1 MKTII
6 AILLFPVAALFA
18 GDQSGAITVTEQS
31 AFTFYK
37 PFKRL
42 TKQPQ
47 YVAPLTAVLCSL
59 PSPASLEQEKAAT
72 GPHYHAYVHIYA
84 NPLAVDAATQKL
96 EAYPAGAVIVKE
108 KLAADGSVAAVG
120 GMIKRD
126 SGFDAGNGD
135 WEYFFAAKAGGFS
148 AGRLEN
154 CIDCHGQA
162 KATDYVYSVRK
173 LVK

>member
-1 MKTII
+1 MKTIV

-18 GDQSGAITVTEQS
+18 GDQPGAITVTEQS

-37 PFKRL
+37 PFQRL
-42 TKQPQ
+42 TKEPIF
-47 YVAPLTAVLCSL
+47 VAPLTAALCTEGT
-59 PSPASLEQEKAAT
+59 PEQREREKAAT
-72 GPHYHAYVHIYA
+72 GLHYRTLIHIYA
-84 NPLAVDAATQKL
+84 NSIAVDAVAQKS
-96 EAYPAGAVIVKE
+96 EAFPAGAVIVKE

-126 SGFDAGNGD
+126 AGFDPANGD
-135 WEYFFAAKAGGFS
+135 WEYFYAAKSGGFS
-148 AGRLEN
+148 TGRLQN